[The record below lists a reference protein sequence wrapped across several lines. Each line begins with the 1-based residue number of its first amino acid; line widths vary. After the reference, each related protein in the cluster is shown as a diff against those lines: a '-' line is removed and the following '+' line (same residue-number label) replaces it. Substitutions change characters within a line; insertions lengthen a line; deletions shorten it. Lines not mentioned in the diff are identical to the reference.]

1 MVVRSRTELDKP
13 HRGRRDAL
21 KPSQLD
27 WSVKMN
33 KKNSNTRKPG
43 VLYVVATPIGN
54 LKDVTYRA
62 VETLRKVDEIV
73 AEDSRHSRRLLEE
86 YEVETPFTL
95 SYYQGSGEERRKSIV
110 DKLQKGLDLAL
121 ISDAGT
127 PLISDPG
134 FKLVRLARRKDIE
147 VRSIPGPSACIAC
160 LSISGQPTDSFVFA
174 GQVPKKTKQKSNYF
188 EELRTRRKTTVLY
201 DSPHRVEGTLKT
213 MANVLPERSI
223 TVCRELTK
231 QFERTL
237 KGDPGEVS
245 KELKQGKLKG
255 EFTLVIRGATEEE
268 AASARREKYEDIP
281 IEQQYEGIKKLKGL
295 SRKEAMRELAD
306 LRGTSKNEIY
316 DELNK

>member
-1 MVVRSRTELDKP
+1 
-13 HRGRRDAL
+13 
-21 KPSQLD
+21 
-27 WSVKMN
+27 MN
-33 KKNSNTRKPG
+33 IKDSNTREPG
-43 VLYVVATPIGN
+43 VLYIVATPIGN

-73 AEDSRHSRRLLEE
+73 AEDSRRSRRLLEE
-86 YEVETPFTL
+86 YEVETPFTI
-95 SYYQGSGEERRKSIV
+95 SYYQGSGEERRKSII
-110 DKLQKGLDLAL
+110 DKLRKGLDLAL
-121 ISDAGT
+121 VSDAGT

-134 FKLVRLARRKDIE
+134 FKLVRLAKRRNIT

-160 LSISGQPTDSFVFA
+160 LSISGQPTDSFVFD
-174 GQVPKKTKQKSNYF
+174 GQAPKKKNQKSNYF
-188 EELRTRRKTTVLY
+188 EKLRTRRETTVLY
-201 DSPHRVEGTLKT
+201 DSPHRVETTLKT
-213 MANVLPERSI
+213 MSGVLPERSL

-237 KGDPGEVS
+237 KGTAREV
-245 KELKQGKLKG
+245 LKQLEQGKVKG

>member
-1 MVVRSRTELDKP
+1 
-13 HRGRRDAL
+13 
-21 KPSQLD
+21 
-27 WSVKMN
+27 MN
-33 KKNSNTRKPG
+33 KRDSNTREPG
-43 VLYVVATPIGN
+43 VLYIVATPIGN

-62 VETLRKVDEIV
+62 VETLRQVDEIV
-73 AEDSRHSRRLLEE
+73 AEDSRRSRRLLEE
-86 YEVETPFTL
+86 YEVETPFTI
-95 SYYQGSGEERRKSIV
+95 SYYQGSGEERRKSII
-110 DKLQKGLDLAL
+110 DKLRKGLDLAL
-121 ISDAGT
+121 VSDAGT

-134 FKLVRLARRKDIE
+134 FKLVRRAKRKNIT

-160 LSISGQPTDSFVFA
+160 LSISGQPTDSFVFD
-174 GQVPKKTKQKSNYF
+174 GQAPKKKNQKSNYF
-188 EELRTRRKTTVLY
+188 ENLRTRRETTLLY
-201 DSPHRVEGTLKT
+201 DSPHRVATTLET
-213 MANVLPERSI
+213 MSGVLPERSI

-237 KGDPGEVS
+237 KGTPREVL
-245 KELKQGKLKG
+245 KELEQGKVKG